1 MDGVLNVTNSCAQI
15 FHPFELCPIKWKG
28 LTLIRKSTL
37 KFVSGRK
44 KIIKPNIKKGKKL
57 KRGTKPE
64 KKYKRK
70 RKNRGERKVEMIHTA
85 TCKKD
90 IWSRDH
96 HFKSFQQEET
106 GKSYQWVI
114 SLFSSISHSREKW
127 QNIAHTLIKN
137 ISVSLLCFGT
147 F

>member
-1 MDGVLNVTNSCAQI
+1 M
-15 FHPFELCPIKWKG
+15 
-28 LTLIRKSTL
+28 
-37 KFVSGRK
+37 SGRK

-90 IWSRDH
+90 I
-96 HFKSFQQEET
+96 
-106 GKSYQWVI
+106 
-114 SLFSSISHSREKW
+114 
-127 QNIAHTLIKN
+127 
-137 ISVSLLCFGT
+137 
-147 F
+147 